1 MRSSANVGHRGARL
15 WEAMLKKGSSA
26 ALSSTTAE
34 GKLQPQYAGS
44 AAASLSPTVNRI
56 SDGGVSVSPGKETT
70 VNTSEGGAL
79 LTPVPERRGKNRA
92 LNGEAS
98 HEQLISDDSVPSS
111 SGA

>member
-1 MRSSANVGHRGARL
+1 
-15 WEAMLKKGSSA
+15 MLKKGSSA

-34 GKLQPQYAGS
+34 GTLQPQYAGS
-44 AAASLSPTVNRI
+44 AAASLSPTINRT
-56 SDGGVSVSPGKETT
+56 SDGHASVSPGKESVDTP
-70 VNTSEGGAL
+70 EGGAL

-98 HEQLISDDSVPSS
+98 HEQAVASGSGSVPTT

>member
-1 MRSSANVGHRGARL
+1 
-15 WEAMLKKGSSA
+15 MLKKGSSA

-44 AAASLSPTVNRI
+44 AAASLSPTLNRT
-56 SDGGVSVSPGKETT
+56 SDGPASASPDKDSVDS
-70 VNTSEGGAL
+70 SEGGAL

-98 HEQLISDDSVPSS
+98 HEQPVSNGGGSVPTTSD
-111 SGA
+111 A